1 MHEKWLMS
9 KKRKKLISKY
19 IYHRIFLFLELY
31 QICQCVRP
39 KSSKISYRSNRIR
52 RKSHSGSI
60 SNSSSGDKLNLALN
74 FQSKTGDTRV
84 HDMEFVEMELQM
96 MEDHRRKDKKKHKD
110 RKRKESEKLEH
121 RSKHKE
127 RKNSMDDSDEPTA
140 SPKNHTSK
148 QKCSKE
154 DDEFSSDS
162 EWKEFRL
169 KGK

>member
-9 KKRKKLISKY
+9 KKRRKLISKY
-19 IYHRIFLFLELY
+19 ICYRTANIFRLCKY
-31 QICQCVRP
+31 IQCAHP

-169 KGK
+169 KG

>member
-1 MHEKWLMS
+1 
-9 KKRKKLISKY
+9 
-19 IYHRIFLFLELY
+19 
-31 QICQCVRP
+31 
-39 KSSKISYRSNRIR
+39 
-52 RKSHSGSI
+52 
-60 SNSSSGDKLNLALN
+60 
-74 FQSKTGDTRV
+74 
-84 HDMEFVEMELQM
+84 MEFVEMELQM

-169 KGK
+169 KGQ